1 MSDFS
6 VAMLTGTALAPR
18 IWLAMLLLYGVLAMA
33 SLAAGRWT
41 VPGSALRQ
49 QINAWWWIFPVVS
62 LSMLL
67 YPVGPVLLSLL
78 IATLALRELSTYY
91 AGPRACFQWVCAAV
105 LVLQTALALHSAA
118 MATALL
124 LALLLAQAV
133 VFGLSR
139 RSAQMLLLLFLLLC
153 AGLSFLPNLL
163 QRTPSSTVN
172 LAWFFYLFVVTALND
187 IAQFV
192 CGKCFGRH
200 RLAARVSPNKTW
212 QGLAGGVL
220 ASLAVS
226 AALGVYL
233 QLASLP
239 LLLALG
245 LLLSLAGVAGDL
257 VFSAAKRR
265 LGIKDFSQLIP
276 GHGGILD
283 RVDSLVLTAP
293 LLYCGL
299 ML

>member
-1 MSDFS
+1 M
-6 VAMLTGTALAPR
+6 VPR
-18 IWLAMLLLYGVLAMA
+18 IWLAMLLLYGLLALA
-33 SLAAGRWT
+33 SLGAGRWSA
-41 VPGSALRQ
+41 PGSALRR

-78 IATLALRELSTYY
+78 IATLSLRELSSHY
-91 AGPRACFQWVCAAV
+91 AGARWRFQLVCAAV

-124 LALLLAQAV
+124 LVLLLAQAAY
-133 VFGLSR
+133 FGLHR
-139 RSAQMLLLLFLLLC
+139 QPAQMLLLLFLLLS
-153 AGLSFLPNLL
+153 AGLSFLPSLL
-163 QRTPSSTVN
+163 QLTPSHTVN
-172 LAWFFYLFVVTALND
+172 LAWFFYLFAVTALND

-192 CGKCFGRH
+192 SGKCFGRH
-200 RLAARVSPNKTW
+200 PLAARISPQKTW

-226 AALGVYL
+226 AALGLYL
-233 QLASLP
+233 QLAGLP
-239 LLLALG
+239 LLLGLG

-257 VFSAAKRR
+257 LFSAAKRR

-293 LLYCGL
+293 LLYVGL
-299 ML
+299 MF

>member
-1 MSDFS
+1 
-6 VAMLTGTALAPR
+6 
-18 IWLAMLLLYGVLAMA
+18 
-33 SLAAGRWT
+33 
-41 VPGSALRQ
+41 
-49 QINAWWWIFPVVS
+49 
-62 LSMLL
+62 
-67 YPVGPVLLSLL
+67 
-78 IATLALRELSTYY
+78 
-91 AGPRACFQWVCAAV
+91 QWVCAAV

-124 LALLLAQAV
+124 LALLLVQAV
-133 VFGLSR
+133 VFGLR
-139 RSAQMLLLLFLLLC
+139 RQPAQMVLLLFLLLC
-153 AGLSFLPNLL
+153 AGLSFLPHLL
-163 QRTPSSTVN
+163 QRSPMPTVN
-172 LAWFFYLFVVTALND
+172 LAWFFYLFAVTALND

-226 AALGVYL
+226 AALGGYL

>member
-1 MSDFS
+1 
-6 VAMLTGTALAPR
+6 MLAGTAMAPR
-18 IWLAMLLLYGVLAMA
+18 IWVAMLLLYGLLALA
-33 SLAAGRWT
+33 SLGAGRWT
-41 VPGSALRQ
+41 APDSALRR
-49 QINAWWWIFPVVS
+49 QINAWWRIFPVVS

-78 IATLALRELSTYY
+78 IAMLALRELSTHYSNY
-91 AGPRACFQWVCAAV
+91 AGPRWRFQAVCLAV
-105 LVLQTALALHSAA
+105 LLLQTALALHSTA

-124 LALLLAQAV
+124 LALLLAQAAY
-133 VFGLSR
+133 FGLR
-139 RSAQMLLLLFLLLC
+139 RQPAQILLLLFLLLS
-153 AGLSFLPNLL
+153 AGLSFLPSLL
-163 QRTPSSTVN
+163 QLTPSSTVN
-172 LAWFFYLFVVTALND
+172 LAWFFYLFALTALND

-192 CGKCFGRH
+192 SGKCFGKH
-200 RLAARVSPNKTW
+200 LLAACISPNKTW

-220 ASLAVS
+220 VSLAVS
-226 AALGVYL
+226 AALGLYL
-233 QLASLP
+233 QLAGLP

-299 ML
+299 VL